1 MTESFAVTAPQSAL
15 LQRLTATLAAAYT
28 QADVL
33 SAALS
38 PAITALGAVAGAVL
52 LLGPQASSVQLC
64 ASQGQPDRPI
74 WRDEA
79 LTPGTP
85 AADAMSGGE
94 ALYFEQAG
102 DLRAAYPGLEEQTG
116 GTTATATAVVPLL
129 LSERALGVLV
139 LDFRDPHTFTP
150 DEQHFLGTLAA
161 HTALALDRASLFAR
175 LEESEAL
182 SRRMIAISPVATA
195 VGSVD
200 GRLSQVNDA
209 WLRLTG
215 QTRAA
220 FEAGE
225 MDGLAL
231 TPPEYVAV
239 EERLFEQAFARAGAV
254 SYHKE
259 LLNARG
265 ERVPVEATLV
275 PFDRTQVVSYALD
288 LRPFQ
293 MQEQALRSESARLEQ
308 LVAERTAALQTFV
321 TFTENAGQIQD
332 MDELGR
338 LVLETLRGVVPGITG
353 VFYEREGT
361 VWQPRNWTAD
371 IDPQLLSVLQRGLPL
386 DTPISAQ
393 MLRTRQP
400 VFMDRW
406 DEQEQGVAHSDPY
419 GAAAIVPIGQEGE
432 VRAVL
437 TVGLQT
443 AAPWTEA
450 QRSTIRAL
458 GRSFSLVYERISAAR
473 QVQVQRDE
481 AERRSLALQA
491 FAVMSRDLA
500 GETNRYALVRHAQE
514 IMLSLLTPGY
524 ALYWEAGEDRW
535 HLKSQVGDIG
545 DPALQ
550 EFVDT
555 YGLPLDAPALHS
567 TWLTGEPNYQDNYTQ
582 GADTPAEL
590 IRHVQAAT
598 AFQVRMHGQPIGML
612 AIGLFDQRTWTPMD
626 RAVLETAIYSLGL
639 VLERAQ
645 SIEALAR
652 SNAELQNSNAELEAF
667 AYSASHDL
675 RTPVRH
681 VKGFTE
687 MALKAYDRQQGD
699 KVRQHLGI
707 VSGAADRMTA
717 MIDAMLVLSRAGR
730 VELQVRPV
738 RLRTLVEQAQQD
750 VLLEFPAQRVHWKIG
765 PLPTVQADAATLQQV
780 LTNLLSNAVK
790 FALEDRPLHV
800 HVWAEERPQEW
811 AIFVQ
816 DTGAG
821 FDPRYA
827 DKLFGAFQRLHTQ
840 QQFAGT
846 GVGLAT
852 VRRIVLRHGGQVWA
866 SGEVDR
872 GATFG
877 FTLPR

>member
-1 MTESFAVTAPQSAL
+1 MTALDALAGVILLLNPETHRLEVCATQGQEEQPLWRSGPLIPATPTGEAVTGCRTL
-15 LQRLTATLAAAYT
+15 L
-28 QADVL
+28 
-33 SAALS
+33 
-38 PAITALGAVAGAVL
+38 
-52 LLGPQASSVQLC
+52 
-64 ASQGQPDRPI
+64 
-74 WRDEA
+74 
-79 LTPGTP
+79 
-85 AADAMSGGE
+85 
-94 ALYFEQAG
+94 FENAG
-102 DLRAAYPGLEEQTG
+102 DLRAAYPFFEKETG
-116 GTTATATAVVPLL
+116 GIAATATAVVPLL
-129 LSERALGVLV
+129 LGERALGVLI
-139 LDFRDPHTFTP
+139 LDFKQPHTFTP
-150 DEQHFLGTLAA
+150 EERHFLSTLAA
-161 HTALALDRASLFAR
+161 HTALALDRCELFGR
-175 LEESEAL
+175 LQASEAL
-182 SRRMIAISPVATA
+182 FRRMVAISPVAMA
-195 VGSVD
+195 VGSLD
-200 GRLSQVNDA
+200 GQLSQVNDA

-225 MDGLAL
+225 LDWQAI
-231 TPPEYVAV
+231 TPPEYNAV
-239 EERLFEQAFARAGAV
+239 EEKLFGQALAQGEAI

-259 LLNARG
+259 LVNARG
-265 ERVPVEATLV
+265 ERVPVEATLAS
-275 PFDRTQVVSYALD
+275 FDERQVMGYALD

-308 LVAERTAALQTFV
+308 VIAERTAALQTFV
-321 TFTENAGQIQD
+321 TFTENASQTQD

-338 LVLETLRGVVPGITG
+338 LVLDTLRAVIPGVTAL
-353 VFYEREGT
+353 FYEREGP
-361 VWQPRNWTAD
+361 VWQPRSWTPD
-371 IDPQLLSVLQRGLPL
+371 VSPELLTTLQRGLPL
-386 DTPISAQ
+386 NAPISAR
-393 MLRTRQP
+393 MLETLQP
-400 VFMDRW
+400 VFVD
-406 DEQEQGVAHSDPY
+406 DLTEEEQGIAHSGSY
-419 GAAAIVPIGQEGE
+419 QAAAIWPTVQDGE
-432 VRAVL
+432 VRAIL

-443 AAPWTEA
+443 AAQWTEA
-450 QRSTIRAL
+450 QRSIIRAL
-458 GRSFSLVYERISAAR
+458 GRSFSLLYDRISSAR

-481 AERRSLALQA
+481 AERRSLALSA

-500 GETNRYALVRHAQE
+500 GETNRYALVRRAQE

-524 ALYWEAGEDRW
+524 ALYWEVGDDRW
-535 HLKSQVGDIG
+535 QLKSQVGDIG

-550 EFVDT
+550 AFVDAH
-555 YGLPLDAPALHS
+555 GLPLEAPALHS
-567 TWLTGEPNYQDNYTQ
+567 TWLTGVPNYQDNYAQ
-582 GADTPAEL
+582 GADTPAEM

-598 AFQVRMHGQPIGML
+598 AFQVRMHDQPIGML

-645 SIEALAR
+645 SIEAVAR
-652 SNAELQNSNAELEAF
+652 TNAELQNSNAELEAF

-687 MALKAYDRQQGD
+687 MALKAYARRQED
-699 KVRQHLGI
+699 KVVHHLGI

-730 VELQVRPV
+730 VELQVGPV
-738 RLRTLVEQAQQD
+738 PLPALVSQAQQD
-750 VLLEFPAQRVHWKIG
+750 VLLEFPDQRVEWQIG

-790 FALEDRPLHV
+790 FALADRPLTIRI
-800 HVWAEERPQEW
+800 WAEERPQEW

-827 DKLFGAFQRLHTQ
+827 NKLFGAFQRLHTQ

-852 VRRIVLRHGGQVWA
+852 VRRIVLRHGGEVWA
-866 SGEVDR
+866 SGEVDG
-872 GATFG
+872 GATFA